1 VKILLEQGVDPNKS
15 DLEGVC
21 ALHRAVDNG
30 NLEITQMLVKNKNCD
45 INKADLSYGWTALHV
60 AAMHNDMEI
69 VKILLYRGAALNAR
83 DLSWQTPLTFAQ
95 QNKSYEVAR
104 FLRSH
109 GAIQSVTNNN
119 PKKFSLLMKKCHNFN
134 IREY

>member
-1 VKILLEQGVDPNKS
+1 LEQGADANKS
-15 DLEGVC
+15 DSEGIC

-30 NLEITQMLVKNKNCD
+30 NLEITQMLVKSKNCD
-45 INKADLSYGWTALHV
+45 INKADISYGWTALHV

-69 VKILLYRGAALNAR
+69 VKTLLYRGAALNAR

-109 GAIQSVTNNN
+109 GAIESETDYKS
-119 PKKFSLLMKKCHNFN
+119 KKLKLLIKQCHNFN
-134 IREY
+134 IREN

>member
-1 VKILLEQGVDPNKS
+1 VKILLELGADVNKS
-15 DLEGVC
+15 GSEGIC

-30 NLEITQMLVKNKNCD
+30 NLEITQMLVKAKNCD
-45 INKADLSYGWTALHV
+45 INTADKSYGWTALHV

-69 VKILLYRGAALNAR
+69 AKTLIYRGAALNAR

-95 QNKSYEVAR
+95 QNKSYQVAH

-109 GAIQSVTNNN
+109 GAIESYSNK
-119 PKKFSLLMKKCHNFN
+119 PKKLMKHSYNFN